1 MRWIPADKM
10 GEVPPV
16 VVEARQWPVQPNKK
30 YSNAQPLWQL
40 ILLDFVTFGL
50 YFFYWSYRN
59 WKHLKEYK
67 KLDINPKRKALR
79 LLIPLIGILFAWD
92 QFVAFRDF
100 SKEAGAKISFDPVW
114 VTIGFLAFNLLGWL
128 PDPYWLLTFLV
139 VVPLALVQRTL
150 NSAWSEVEPDLKVR
164 KLPTIGDLLAVIVSW
179 VVIAIIGMFFG

>member
-1 MRWIPADKM
+1 MIPADKM
-10 GEVPPV
+10 GEAPPV

-67 KLDINPKRKALR
+67 RLDINPTWKALE
-79 LLIPLIGILFAWD
+79 LLIPIVGIFFAYE

-100 SKEAGAKISFDPVW
+100 STEAGGKRSYDPVW
-114 VTIGFLAFNLLGWL
+114 VTIGLIVFNIVSKL
-128 PDPYWLLTFLV
+128 PDPFWLLGALSRNQVIFNFSNDHDCTHLPIATKVWCNFVSHTKIV
-139 VVPLALVQRTL
+139 VFA
-150 NSAWSEVEPDLKVR
+150 S
-164 KLPTIGDLLAVIVSW
+164 
-179 VVIAIIGMFFG
+179 